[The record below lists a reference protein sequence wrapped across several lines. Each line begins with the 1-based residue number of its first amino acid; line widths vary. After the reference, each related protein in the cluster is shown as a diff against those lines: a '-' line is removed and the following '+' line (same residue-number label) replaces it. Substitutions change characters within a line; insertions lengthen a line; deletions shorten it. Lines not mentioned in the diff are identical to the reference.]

1 MRILIVE
8 DKTAVARSIGKALQG
23 AGFIP
28 EYAEDG
34 EDAWF
39 VGGTEPYSAIVLDIG
54 LPKMDGLSVLRNWRR
69 DGITVPVLLL
79 TAKGSWSERVEGI
92 DAGADDYLVKPFQME
107 ELISRLRALIRR
119 SSGQV
124 QPIIVLGEL
133 TIDLRQLRVSENG
146 APVDLTPLEFR
157 LLSFL
162 LHHRDEVITQEE
174 LASNIYYRDQ
184 EPGRNAIEATIGRL
198 RKKFSVNV
206 IETRRGFGYSIGSG
220 TR

>member
-8 DKTAVARSIGKALQG
+8 DKTAVARSIGKALQ
-23 AGFIP
+23 ASGFIP

-34 EDAWF
+34 ENAWF

-69 DGITVPVLLL
+69 DGVTIPVLLL

-124 QPIIVLGEL
+124 QPVIELGEL

-146 APVDLTPLEFR
+146 APVALTPLEFR

-162 LHHRDEVITQEE
+162 LHHPDQVITQEE

-184 EPGRNAIEATIGRL
+184 EPGKNAIEATIGRL

-206 IETRRGFGYSIGSG
+206 IETRRGFGYSLGSG